1 MVARAISRL
10 AAKDGLSGDLTEH
23 MMSAV
28 ANMEDLWEGLGLC
41 LSEDGD
47 LLSQW
52 RAYTGN
58 GSGVSI
64 GFARQYVN
72 WLVDTSRGAAVDA
85 VDLELRQVEYRS
97 EEHEKLVSPAYA
109 ELRRLLESDD
119 DFPPGTSP
127 HDQESSDP
135 KLVELRGRLAVLT
148 LLKAGM
154 HALDGVFSL
163 KHAAFAEEKE
173 WRLLHTYGLQPT
185 DPCLYRAV
193 DCGIIPY
200 KACQLR
206 NSGRSPIAEVVL
218 GPRHTTPV
226 PVVENYLAQ
235 HGFDDVKV
243 RRSLAPYR

>member
-10 AAKDGLSGDLTEH
+10 ADKDGLSADLTEH
-23 MMSAV
+23 MLSAV

-64 GFARQYVN
+64 GFARQYVD
-72 WLVDTSRGAAVDA
+72 WLVDTSRGTYT
-85 VDLELRQVEYRS
+85 DLELRQVEYKS
-97 EEHEKLVSPAYA
+97 DEHDKLVTPAYA

-119 DFPPGTSP
+119 EFPPGASP
-127 HDQESSDP
+127 HAQESNDQ
-135 KLVELRGRLAVLT
+135 KLVELRSRLAVLT
-148 LLKAGM
+148 LLKAAM

-163 KHAAFAEEKE
+163 KHAAFSEEKE

-193 DCGIIPY
+193 ERGIVPY
-200 KACQLR
+200 KVCQLR
-206 NSGRSPIAEVVL
+206 NSGQSPIAEVVL

-235 HGFDDVKV
+235 HGFADVKV
-243 RRSLAPYR
+243 RQSLAPYR